1 MVKISL
7 AVSERIVKQE
17 KEEHMFTPVINWPL
31 YLAAC
36 GILTVVYYAIVL
48 FRHYRSELF
57 KPGKRSLSPLKGQT
71 SLFPQDHDEINE
83 PAVNKEQVE
92 LTHTVHDLVDELRA
106 LLQQLASQ
114 ASGKD
119 ELLKSVFRLFK
130 RYPALKGSGF
140 QQPLTNLVAAESEN
154 HCNIRLTADELAG
167 LWS

>member
-1 MVKISL
+1 
-7 AVSERIVKQE
+7 
-17 KEEHMFTPVINWPL
+17 MFTPVINWPV
-31 YLAAC
+31 YLTAC
-36 GILTVVYYAIVL
+36 GIIAALYYALVL
-48 FRHYRSELF
+48 FRYYRGELF
-57 KPGKRSLSPLKGQT
+57 KPGKRTLPPLKEQAF
-71 SLFPQDHDEINE
+71 LFPQDHDEMKE
-83 PAVNKEQVE
+83 PAIDRQQVE

-130 RYPALKGSGF
+130 KYPALKGSGF

-167 LWS
+167 LWN